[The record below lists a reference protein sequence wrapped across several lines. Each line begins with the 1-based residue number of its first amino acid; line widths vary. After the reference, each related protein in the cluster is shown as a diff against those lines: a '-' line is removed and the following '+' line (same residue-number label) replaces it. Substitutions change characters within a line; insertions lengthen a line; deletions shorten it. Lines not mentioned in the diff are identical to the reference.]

1 VTFAFLHDTGHRPT
15 DLVIPRQKTL
25 KHHHQ
30 RVTTLTGISGSY
42 EPEYALYKTEADLL
56 PDLETQ
62 TLTIRLHHLAN
73 VRSSKL
79 QGLIRFLTYL

>member
-1 VTFAFLHDTGHRPT
+1 LLFFTIPVYRPT

-42 EPEYALYKTEADLL
+42 EPEYALYKTEADF
-56 PDLETQ
+56 T
-62 TLTIRLHHLAN
+62 A
-73 VRSSKL
+73 
-79 QGLIRFLTYL
+79 